1 MVSVVPCQVD
11 RLGFDFDGAGVQ
23 IDFHLARADHRLR
36 VASRTPD
43 DRMEPCDQLAFVES
57 FCQVVVGAEHQALDL
72 VVRFRHAGQDQNG
85 RLDLG
90 HAESLKNL
98 VAMHV
103 RQVEVENDDVVVV
116 KLSEIDTLFA
126 KIGRVDVKAFHR
138 EHHVDASRRGLIV
151 LYQKHSHRIGHPL
164 MCMVNLKVG
173 YTR

>member
-23 IDFHLARADHRLR
+23 IDFHLARADHRLER
-36 VASRTPD
+36 G
-43 DRMEPCDQLAFVES
+43 LANAGRS
-57 FCQVVVGAEHQALDL
+57 HGA
-72 VVRFRHAGQDQNG
+72 VR
-85 RLDLG
+85 G